1 MGRHGRAVCK
11 RAVIRWSIPRLES
24 KRALVTFETRATWP
38 ADNWEVLSMGYEQ
51 AKTDV
56 KKTVR
61 EANDEAKRAWRR
73 ADGEESVSDKI
84 ANTGDDIRTG
94 LGNAG
99 DDIRSE
105 ADKWH
110 KDVDRD
116 DV

>member
-1 MGRHGRAVCK
+1 M
-11 RAVIRWSIPRLES
+11 
-24 KRALVTFETRATWP
+24 RATRP
-38 ADNWEVLSMGYEQ
+38 ADNWEVLFMGYEQ
-51 AKTDV
+51 AKADV
-56 KKTVR
+56 KKTMR
-61 EANDEAKRAWRR
+61 EVDNEAKETWRR

-110 KDVDRD
+110 KDVDTD